1 MKYFMKGAVGGGGL
15 RVAVAVL
22 CISAPFVRA
31 QDGASRQAAPAER
44 EAAKAYATFLG
55 NRAGEE
61 RDYEIAPGVKM
72 TFCWC
77 PEGEFSMGS
86 PESEEFKK
94 DNEYQ
99 VKVTL
104 RWGLCDMHGNVYE
117 WCADWYESEL
127 PGGVDPRGPDS
138 GTNRVCRGGSWHGK
152 AHYCRSATRS
162 DGPRPFFVGST
173 GSVLPAVQVPKA
185 SSPTRV
191 SLGSRERAVS
201 GS

>member
-1 MKYFMKGAVGGGGL
+1 M
-15 RVAVAVL
+15 
-22 CISAPFVRA
+22 
-31 QDGASRQAAPAER
+31 
-44 EAAKAYATFLG
+44 
-55 NRAGEE
+55 
-61 RDYEIAPGVKM
+61 KM

-77 PEGEFSMGS
+77 PEGEFLMGS

-138 GTNRVCRGGSWHGK
+138 GTKRVCRGGSWHGK
-152 AHYCRSATRS
+152 AHYCRSAARS
-162 DGPRPFFVGST
+162 DGPRPFCVGST

-185 SSPTRV
+185 SSPTKV